1 MDAGLKGPL
10 AGLGCSR
17 LVEQVLLQGWGLT
30 GTIGGSVAAMMVT
43 MLGFLA
49 DRRVA
54 SFRFFVVRAEPM
66 SRGGWK

>member
-30 GTIGGSVAAMMVT
+30 GTIGGSVAA
-43 MLGFLA
+43 
-49 DRRVA
+49 
-54 SFRFFVVRAEPM
+54 FRFFVVRAEPT